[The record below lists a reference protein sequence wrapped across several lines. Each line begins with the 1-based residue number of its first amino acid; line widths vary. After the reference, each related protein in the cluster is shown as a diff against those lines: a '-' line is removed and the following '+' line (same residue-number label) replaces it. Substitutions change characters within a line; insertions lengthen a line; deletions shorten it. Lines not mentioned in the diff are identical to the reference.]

1 MNRFCGIFVIL
12 HFRTK
17 THPIPQNPNS
27 YFHPFFN
34 VCHQAQFQKK
44 LMNKTSKVL
53 ILSLK
58 MAYLPHFK
66 PEKSKTITFAHSLMS
81 IIIRGRNNEL
91 LGIIHPCSY
100 QQSPKTFAHAA
111 GVFNSTRGL
120 ETAAHPQE
128 VQGEAL
134 IEFKTIT
141 FRIIYRNTKW
151 VIFYVKFYSTTAKFM
166 LLLLLWA
173 TTCDDIS

>member
-27 YFHPFFN
+27 YLKVMSVN

-66 PEKSKTITFAHSLMS
+66 PEKSKTVTFAHSLMS
-81 IIIRGRNNEL
+81 IITRGRNNEL

-100 QQSPKTFAHAA
+100 QQSPKTFAHVP

-120 ETAAHPQE
+120 KTAAHPQE

-141 FRIIYRNTKW
+141 FRIIYRNTK
-151 VIFYVKFYSTTAKFM
+151 
-166 LLLLLWA
+166 
-173 TTCDDIS
+173 